1 MDFLA
6 DFIQPYNGENNLH
19 SMRW

>member
-1 MDFLA
+1 MNFLA